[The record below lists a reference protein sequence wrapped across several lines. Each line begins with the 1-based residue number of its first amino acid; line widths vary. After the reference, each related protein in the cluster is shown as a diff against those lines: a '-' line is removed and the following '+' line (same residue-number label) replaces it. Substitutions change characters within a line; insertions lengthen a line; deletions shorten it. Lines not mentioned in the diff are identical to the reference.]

1 MKTRPEYREATEE
14 GKPEKEMPQ
23 LGAANLRIGAFPKQI
38 MIALSKEACLAGGV
52 WVNPSSKASP
62 D

>member
-23 LGAANLRIGAFPKQI
+23 LGAANFRGPTEF
-38 MIALSKEACLAGGV
+38 IAI
-52 WVNPSSKASP
+52 
-62 D
+62 